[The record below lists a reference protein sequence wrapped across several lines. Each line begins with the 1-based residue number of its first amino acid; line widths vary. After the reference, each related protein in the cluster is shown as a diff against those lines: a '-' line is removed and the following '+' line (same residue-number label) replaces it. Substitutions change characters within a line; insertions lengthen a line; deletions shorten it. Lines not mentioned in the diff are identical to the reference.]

1 MLSELF
7 EQLNFD
13 DLLDCKPHSLRHPF
27 LKNSGQWNVL
37 LLWAED
43 KEIHLLVVFNSF
55 QNSKL
60 HESESKLSQENLLVT
75 HEETTLDPSVD
86 CHSDG
91 LSEVNDTFLIVIVRG
106 SVVDGLKEEGLE
118 GLERV
123 LVHVIDDAKL
133 DKQEVKG
140 GTLGRDTSVNL
151 TKVVDSDFGLFSLNL
166 LTLNLS

>member
-43 KEIHLLVVFNSF
+43 KEIHLLVVVFNSF

-86 CHSDG
+86 CHTDVLAEVKHTLVFIIIG
-91 LSEVNDTFLIVIVRG
+91 LGILNSLE
-106 SVVDGLKEEGLE
+106 EEGLE
-118 GLERV
+118 
-123 LVHVIDDAKL
+123 
-133 DKQEVKG
+133 
-140 GTLGRDTSVNL
+140 
-151 TKVVDSDFGLFSLNL
+151 
-166 LTLNLS
+166 